1 MFKPYEGNEKYIFVS
16 YNHDDSEKVY
26 DIITEFHHRGY
37 RIWHDKGIP
46 LGDSFLEHLAMR
58 EKECSVVFS
67 FLSPAY
73 FESQYCMQELKFAVT
88 NGKPII
94 PIMLEEFELPTSGDF
109 MMGVIN
115 RIYLSWFDSIEEFA
129 DQLAEAGA
137 KYLDPCKAKPDG
149 TPPVQPTPPVSPPRP
164 RQTTKP
170 GGDPKNK
177 TWIIAAAVVVVLGIL
192 AAVLLPKLL
201 KQEEKPEA
209 ASGQITE
216 TAAEKASSA
225 PDATSA
231 PEAAAAPEATAAEA
245 TSAPETAETPETTE
259 ALKETEA
266 PLPAVQPEELA
277 ASGQKA
283 LRYLSD
289 RIGNGCPLSVYGQ
302 KGVNEPDNVY
312 DNALAALALLSDQ
325 IKHSNHSD
333 ADLRKVLDSLT
344 ERVKDESVFAPEIG
358 TGSLGAAALA
368 LMKFDQ
374 MKPATSYAVAAQKIL
389 DRVLK
394 TRENTTGGFNRS
406 TESADR
412 STEDNLWLYAAF
424 SMLANGTGN
433 SVYEKAAESARG
445 YVLSMLTEDG
455 SFFAAGDGKNGLL
468 SVRTQALAAL
478 VLQDSTGIDAVRALC
493 RNGGFPADNQSAENI
508 STEDTALMALAFRS
522 FHMEEESSRALGAI
536 YRCQWENGGVP
547 ESDNEQLNDRTS
559 ATAWYAMAAEGYNL
573 FQTKE

>member
-164 RQTTKP
+164 GQTTKP

-177 TWIIAAAVVVVLGIL
+177 TWIIAAAVAVVLGIL
-192 AAVLLPKLL
+192 TAVLLPKLL
-201 KQEEKPEA
+201 KQEEK
-209 ASGQITE
+209 
-216 TAAEKASSA
+216 
-225 PDATSA
+225 
-231 PEAAAAPEATAAEA
+231 
-245 TSAPETAETPETTE
+245 PETAETPETTE

-312 DNALAALALLSDQ
+312 DNALAALVLLSDQ

-424 SMLANGTGN
+424 SMLADGTGN
-433 SVYEKAAESARG
+433 SVYEKAAESARK

-455 SFFAAGDGKNGLL
+455 NCFAAGDEKNGLL

-478 VLQDSTGIDAVRALC
+478 VLQDSTGIDAAKALG
-493 RNGGFPADNQSAENI
+493 RNGGFPTDDKSGENI
-508 STEDTALMALAFRS
+508 STEDTAMMALVFRAFN
-522 FHMEEESSRALGAI
+522 MDEESSKALSAV